1 MNQNISQQSA
11 INNRLP
17 ASMAPISVTKAQ
29 ITGLVS
35 WVTQERKVSWLEASM
50 AYEVETINA
59 VIKLGLIALKD
70 NYLILAGLA
79 EQVVEHANTHLTQVS
94 NHYVETCNYFEELP
108 KPSITEIFTT
118 LFGEGSIPLT
128 NEDRRQITLR
138 TQNKHAQ
145 IRAEVEAEELAQ
157 LEAQKQAQ
165 QLAQQKVLHTNRF
178 AESFLADEPDQTDET
193 QIEQTGLKVFPM
205 FRGLKLKNSDR
216 AEKDTYLLYVGNRA
230 DCVRAATQ
238 CNAGSVRI
246 NSKDGHS
253 WKFVLPIE
261 HVFNSSTN
269 IAFNFQNY
277 AKQSVDSY
285 KQSKKADHQQEL
297 FQQLAS

>member
-1 MNQNISQQSA
+1 MNSNIQQSTA
-11 INNRLP
+11 NRLP
-17 ASMAPISVTKAQ
+17 ASMAPLSVTKAQ

-50 AYEVETINA
+50 AYEVGTINA
-59 VIKLGLIALKD
+59 VIKLGLIDVKD
-70 NYLILAGLA
+70 NHLILAGLV
-79 EQVVEHANTHLTQVS
+79 EQVAEHANTHLTQVS
-94 NHYVETCNYFEELP
+94 NHYTETCNYFEELP
-108 KPSITEIFTT
+108 KPSITEIFET

-157 LEAQKQAQ
+157 LEAQKQVQ

-178 AESFLADEPDQTDET
+178 AESLLDEDET
-193 QIEQTGLKVFPM
+193 EQELTGLKVFPI
-205 FRGLKLKNSDR
+205 FTGLKLKNSDR
-216 AEKDTYLLYVGNRA
+216 AERDGYLIYIGSRN
-230 DCVRAATQ
+230 DCVRAAAQ
-238 CNAGSVRI
+238 ARRGSVKQNG
-246 NSKDGHS
+246 NSGHS
-253 WKFVLPIE
+253 WKFTLNLQD
-261 HVFNSSTN
+261 VFNSSTN

-297 FQQLAS
+297 FELAS